1 MLRKTLETTT
11 AVISGMMLAG
21 ALLVVPG
28 TAAAPTGRAAAWG
41 SNGLGELGNDSTT
54 NSSVPVAVDTL
65 GVLAGKSLTAIS
77 AGYLHSCVVADGR
90 AYCWGY
96 SGSGA
101 LGTPTTTSLVPVAVD
116 TSGVLNG
123 KTVTAISAGG
133 GHTCA
138 VADGEAYCWGRND
151 SGELGNNS
159 STDSTVPVPVATSG
173 VLNGRTVTAI
183 SAGVGHTCAVADG
196 RAYCWGRNDSGEL
209 GDNSSTDS
217 MVPVPVATSGV
228 LNGRTVTAISTGDY
242 HSCAVAEGRA
252 YCWGA
257 NGYGELGDSGSTDST
272 VPVAVDSSGVLNGR
286 TVTAISAGLQ
296 HTCAVADGRAY
307 CWGANYYG
315 LLGNNSIDVSQIP
328 VAVDTGGVLNGKT
341 VTAIST
347 GFYYH
352 TCAVAEG
359 EAYCWGLNENGQLG
373 NNSTTDSKV
382 PVPVATTGILAGKTI
397 TQVAVGSSYT
407 AVLAAAVPQPPTGV
421 AGVPGNGQVT
431 VSWAMPADD
440 GGSPIDQY
448 IATAAPHGLTCA
460 TANTTSCTVSGLS
473 NGTPYTFTVTARNAI
488 GTSAPSV
495 PSPVVTP
502 VARARE
508 GERPQGQV
516 PEGHRQ
522 ITWKKSAPTASYRV
536 RISKPGGKKYKAW
549 KTTTKRVFK
558 AKVRKGKKY
567 RFQVVAIGPGG
578 RGPVA
583 TIRFKGR

>member
-1 MLRKTLETTT
+1 MLRKTLGTTS
-11 AVISGMMLAG
+11 AVLSGMTLAG
-21 ALLVVPG
+21 ALLVLPG
-28 TAAAPTGRAAAWG
+28 VAAAPTGRAAAWG
-41 SNGLGELGNDSTT
+41 FNGLGELGNDSTT

-65 GVLAGKSLTAIS
+65 GVLAGKYLTAIS
-77 AGYLHSCVVADGR
+77 AGYMHSCVVADGR

-96 SGSGA
+96 NGSGA
-101 LGTPTTTSLVPVAVD
+101 LGNTTTTSSLVPVAVD
-116 TSGVLNG
+116 TGGVLNRKTVTAITAGVGHTCVVADGEAYCWGRNDSGELGNNNSIDSPVPVAVDRSGVLNG
-123 KTVTAISAGG
+123 TTVTAISAGLQ
-133 GHTCA
+133 HTCA

-151 SGELGNNS
+151 SGELGNS
-159 STDSTVPVPVATSG
+159 GSTGSPVPAAVSTSG
-173 VLNGRTVTAI
+173 VLNGKTVTAM
-183 SAGVGHTCAVADG
+183 SA
-196 RAYCWGRNDSGEL
+196 
-209 GDNSSTDS
+209 
-217 MVPVPVATSGV
+217 
-228 LNGRTVTAISTGDY
+228 GDY
-242 HSCAVAEGRA
+242 HSCAVADGRA

-257 NGYGELGDSGSTDST
+257 NGYGELGDSGSTDSP
-272 VPVAVDSSGVLNGR
+272 VPVAVDRSGVLNGR

-359 EAYCWGLNENGQLG
+359 GAYCWGLNESGQLG
-373 NNSTTDSKV
+373 NNSTTDSKI
-382 PVPVATTGILAGKTI
+382 PVAVATTGILAGKTI

-407 AVLAAAVPQPPTGV
+407 AVLAAAAPQPPTGV

-440 GGSPIDQY
+440 GGSPIHQY
-448 IATAAPHGLTCA
+448 IATSTPDGLGCT
-460 TANTTSCTVSGLS
+460 TNTTSCTLSGLS

-495 PSPVVTP
+495 PSPAVTP
-502 VARARE
+502 FAPPGKVKGLKVKLQKGIAKL
-508 GERPQGQV
+508 
-516 PEGHRQ
+516 
-522 ITWKKSAPTASYRV
+522 TWKKTAGADTYRV
-536 RISKPGGKKYKAW
+536 RISRPGGKRYKAW
-549 KTTTKRVFK
+549 RTSTKRVFK
-558 AKVRKGKKY
+558 AEVHKGKKY
-567 RFQVVAIGPGG
+567 RFQVAAVGPGG

>member
-1 MLRKTLETTT
+1 M
-11 AVISGMMLAG
+11 
-21 ALLVVPG
+21 P
-28 TAAAPTGRAAAWG
+28 
-41 SNGLGELGNDSTT
+41 
-54 NSSVPVAVDTL
+54 VPVA
-65 GVLAGKSLTAIS
+65 
-77 AGYLHSCVVADGR
+77 
-90 AYCWGY
+90 
-96 SGSGA
+96 
-101 LGTPTTTSLVPVAVD
+101 

-123 KTVTAISAGG
+123 KTVTAITAGI

-138 VADGEAYCWGRND
+138 VADGRAYCWGRND

-183 SAGVGHTCAVADG
+183 SA
-196 RAYCWGRNDSGEL
+196 
-209 GDNSSTDS
+209 
-217 MVPVPVATSGV
+217 
-228 LNGRTVTAISTGDY
+228 GDY

-272 VPVAVDSSGVLNGR
+272 VPVAVDSSGVLNGE

-382 PVPVATTGILAGKTI
+382 PVAVATTGILAGKTI

-448 IATAAPHGLTCA
+448 IATAAPDGLTCA

-502 VARARE
+502 VARPGKVKGLKVKFQKGIAKL
-508 GERPQGQV
+508 
-516 PEGHRQ
+516 
-522 ITWKKSAPTASYRV
+522 TWKKSAPTASYRV

-567 RFQVVAIGPGG
+567 RFQVVAVGPGG